1 MHFDERQCRK
11 KLYGYT
17 ASKAQL
23 STKSTISRAKAE
35 VTEASFS
42 TQARTILLQP
52 SLRPAGRW
60 PPRLCVRLSWLKGR
74 QAGRQIGRRK
84 QIGWKDLWFSSGYGW
99 FRTACF
105 CFFRAGATLEVFNLN
120 TVSYIR
126 YLPYPR
132 Q

>member
-1 MHFDERQCRK
+1 MREIQIDKWPPQCHMHFDERHCRKK

-42 TQARTILLQP
+42 AQARTILLQP

-74 QAGRQIGRRK
+74 QLGRQAGR
-84 QIGWKDLWFSSGYGW
+84 
-99 FRTACF
+99 
-105 CFFRAGATLEVFNLN
+105 
-120 TVSYIR
+120 
-126 YLPYPR
+126 
-132 Q
+132 